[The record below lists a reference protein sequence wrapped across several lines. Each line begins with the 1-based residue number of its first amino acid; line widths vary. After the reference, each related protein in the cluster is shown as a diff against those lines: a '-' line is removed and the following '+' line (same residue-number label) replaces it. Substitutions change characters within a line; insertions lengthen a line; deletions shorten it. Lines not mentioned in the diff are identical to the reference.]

1 MRSYFASVC
10 TDQEDLSSRI
20 RLPLTNLCCLFR
32 QQVALSSVVSWLSR
46 QYKFYFFKSFLCG
59 QDRRDRPTQ
68 DPNEGKKSP
77 PKPKPE
83 PEPAIPEGRCNLHP
97 TSQHKAKDCPALK
110 NTARFSGYLGPAS
123 QGDAQPGVAP
133 LEPRED
139 PPEDD
144 QPGDQGN
151 LFKRVLSTG
160 RVQLD
165 PLSRSVRRT

>member
-1 MRSYFASVC
+1 MI
-10 TDQEDLSSRI
+10 DQLRIQTRARKAPQNLNQNLS
-20 RLPLTNLCCLFR
+20 LPSLKVDAICILPAGT
-32 QQVALSSVVSWLSR
+32 
-46 QYKFYFFKSFLCG
+46 K
-59 QDRRDRPTQ
+59 PTY
-68 DPNEGKKSP
+68 
-77 PKPKPE
+77 
-83 PEPAIPEGRCNLHP
+83 L
-97 TSQHKAKDCPALK
+97 KAKDCPGLT

-151 LFKRVLSTG
+151 LLRVVLSTG

-165 PLSRSVRRT
+165 LLSRSGRRT

>member
-1 MRSYFASVC
+1 M
-10 TDQEDLSSRI
+10 
-20 RLPLTNLCCLFR
+20 P
-32 QQVALSSVVSWLSR
+32 
-46 QYKFYFFKSFLCG
+46 FLCG

-83 PEPAIPEGRCNLHP
+83 PEPAIPEGRCSLHP
-97 TSQHKAKDCPALK
+97 TGRHKAKDCPALT

-165 PLSRSVRRT
+165 LLSRSVRRT

>member
-1 MRSYFASVC
+1 M
-10 TDQEDLSSRI
+10 
-20 RLPLTNLCCLFR
+20 P
-32 QQVALSSVVSWLSR
+32 
-46 QYKFYFFKSFLCG
+46 FLCG

-97 TSQHKAKDCPALK
+97 TGRHKAKDCPGLT

-144 QPGDQGN
+144 QPGDQEYCQLVGCSLTCCLGPLDGHRHQFQHFSN
-151 LFKRVLSTG
+151 NVGHAWFPFFQKDCNIQPFCFLIKSVLLQREHTLQACLE
-160 RVQLD
+160 V
-165 PLSRSVRRT
+165 